1 MSEAGADADKR
12 SRVLGDLLAFSANQS
27 DHGRSFAR
35 HMKMRLTDSAAIVEI
50 LRAEDR
56 GQPLTPA
63 RLGERIGMTSG
74 ATTILLNRLEDAGHV
89 TRMRG
94 HADRR
99 IVTLH
104 SARAVHAEAEAFF
117 EPEHSRILELMDQYG
132 PEELALIHRFT
143 QNLAATTTGDGPQ
156 PST

>member
-1 MSEAGADADKR
+1 MSEAGDSADVR
-12 SRVLGDLLAFSANQS
+12 SRVLGDLLAFNAEQS
-27 DHGRSFAR
+27 DRGRAFAR

-74 ATTILLNRLEDAGHV
+74 ATTILLNRLEDAGHIS
-89 TRMRG
+89 RRRG

-104 SARAVHAEAEAFF
+104 TAPAVHAEADAFF
-117 EPEHSRILELMDQYG
+117 EPERGRILELMGEYG
-132 PEELALIHRFT
+132 SEDLALIHRFVSSLVIT
-143 QNLAATTTGDGPQ
+143 PSADQ
-156 PST
+156 PGTST

>member
-1 MSEAGADADKR
+1 MSEAGESAEMR
-12 SRVLGDLLAFSANQS
+12 SRVLGDLLAFSASQS
-27 DHGRSFAR
+27 DRGRAFAR

-56 GQPLTPA
+56 GRPLTPA

-74 ATTILLNRLEDAGHV
+74 ATTILLNRLEDAGHI
-89 TRMRG
+89 TRTRG

-104 SARAVHAEAEAFF
+104 TAPAVHAEADAFF
-117 EPEHSRILELMDQYG
+117 EPERDRILELMDGYG
-132 PEELALIHRFT
+132 PEDLALIHQFVSSLVIT
-143 QNLAATTTGDGPQ
+143 S
-156 PST
+156 STEQLDTSA